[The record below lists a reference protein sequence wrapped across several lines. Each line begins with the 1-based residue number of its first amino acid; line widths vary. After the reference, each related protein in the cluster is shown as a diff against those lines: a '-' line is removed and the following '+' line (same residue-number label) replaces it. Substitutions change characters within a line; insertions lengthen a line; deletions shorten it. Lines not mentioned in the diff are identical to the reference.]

1 MNIEIKDNSKCE
13 IFSTIFQHMKLFSET
28 INIQFKKDDFSVQ
41 VMDNSH
47 VSIIELLMPN
57 TWFDQYDVEEDVVIG
72 INTILFFKVLG
83 TREKGQSIYIEYD
96 RNNTDKLQI
105 HFKCEL
111 EKPSMLNKAFEIPL
125 IDLDTDI
132 MSIPQIEYE
141 AELTL
146 PSAHFAGLVNQLK
159 LFGDSMDIQCSEE
172 EIVLHANSIDCG
184 KMSVKIDIDQ
194 LNSFSIDE
202 GVDMRISYSLNH
214 LYNMVQYHKLSTN
227 VDIFIKTDYPMKL
240 RFNIQGDANTFIAM
254 YLAPKIVDDD

>member
-1 MNIEIKDNSKCE
+1 MNIEIKDNTKCE
-13 IFSTIFQHMKLFSET
+13 VFSTIFQHMKLFSET
-28 INIQFKKDDFSVQ
+28 INIHFKTDSLSVQ
-41 VMDNSH
+41 TMDNSH

-57 TWFDQYDVEEDVVIG
+57 TWFDTYEVEEDVVIG
-72 INTILFFKVLG
+72 INTVLFFKVLG
-83 TREKGQSIYIEYD
+83 TREKGQVIHIEYD
-96 RNNTDKLQI
+96 RDNTDKLQI
-105 HFKCEL
+105 RFNCEL

-125 IDLDTDI
+125 IDLDTDT
-132 MSIPQIEYE
+132 MCIPVVDYE

-172 EIVLHANSIDCG
+172 EIILHANSIDCG
-184 KMSVKIDIDQ
+184 KMSVKIDIEQ
-194 LNSFSIDE
+194 LNSFAIDE
-202 GVDMRISYSLNH
+202 GVNMRISYSLNH

-254 YLAPKIVDDD
+254 YLAPKIVDDY